1 LQSKSE
7 ATRAFNDEPRITV
20 PVPEKV
26 ELSAG
31 AGKGGESGRNIQV
44 VVRHLRLSVVM
55 KRARNMHI
63 VEV

>member
-20 PVPEKV
+20 TVPEKV

-31 AGKGGESGRNIQV
+31 AEKGGESGRNIV
-44 VVRHLRLSVVM
+44 LRHLRLSVVM
-55 KRARNMHI
+55 KRARDMHI